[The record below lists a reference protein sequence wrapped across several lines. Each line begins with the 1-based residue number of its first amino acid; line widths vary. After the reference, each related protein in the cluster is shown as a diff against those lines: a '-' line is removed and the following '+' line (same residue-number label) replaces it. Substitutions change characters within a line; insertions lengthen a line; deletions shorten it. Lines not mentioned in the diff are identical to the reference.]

1 MTSVSPQTKSNVPFV
16 TDIAEPN
23 DGWIMPVNKLYYGDN
38 LNLLRNP
45 KYIRDNEV
53 DLCYIDPP
61 FNSKRRYNQ
70 IYTNEGYD
78 DIAQAQAFIDIHTW
92 NDHAIECYGGLV
104 RNETGRCTTQTV
116 DLVKGLHTVLGEGP
130 LLAYLVTMTARIVEI
145 HRVLKPTGSF
155 YLHCDPTASHYLKML
170 TDSVF
175 LPQGGDFVNEIVWKR
190 VHTIKGNFGQGSKFF
205 GPNTD
210 SLFFYVKSDE
220 YTFNSVFADYTEDYL
235 KKFYR
240 FEDKNG
246 RYRLISMIGP
256 GGAAK
261 GNPSYKFLGV
271 TRYWRYSKD
280 KMQSLYDA
288 GMIVQTKPGAV
299 PQRKQYLEN
308 GKGVAVQSLWDDI
321 QALSPTAKERIGYP
335 TQKPVALLERVI
347 KASTN
352 EGGIIL
358 DAFCGCGTT
367 IAAAQRLGR
376 SWIGMDIT
384 YQAIATILNRF
395 EADFPDFD
403 TRNIVQDGLPT
414 DIASAYALA
423 NRKDDRVRKEFEKWA
438 ILTYCNNKAIIN
450 EKKGADKGIDGVTY
464 ILADVTETVKMVL
477 QAKSGHVDRGDV
489 AKLRGDM
496 GDAELAT
503 LITLEKPSKPMLEK
517 AKSAGHYYHSLTD
530 RNVDRIRIVTIQ
542 EMLENHVRLDLP
554 QSLDALKI
562 VLRSKDDRQLTLH
575 LDAQERK
582 SVTTGKRTAAKV
594 GSVSAN

>member
-1 MTSVSPQTKSNVPFV
+1 MK
-16 TDIAEPN
+16 EPN

-45 KYIRDNEV
+45 KYIRDGEV
-53 DLCYIDPP
+53 DFCYIDPP

-70 IYTNEGYD
+70 IYTNEGHE
-78 DIAQAQAFIDIHTW
+78 DIAQAQAFVDIHTW
-92 NDHAIECYGGLV
+92 NDHAIECYGELIS
-104 RNETGRCTTQTV
+104 NETGRCTSQTI
-116 DLVKGLHTVLGEGP
+116 DLVKGMHAVLGEGP
-130 LLAYLVTMTARIVEI
+130 LFAYLVTMTARIIEI
-145 HRVLKPTGSF
+145 HRVLKSTGSF

-170 TDSVF
+170 SDSVF
-175 LPQGGDFVNEIVWKR
+175 LPHGGNFLNEIVWKR
-190 VHTIKGNFGQGSKFF
+190 VHTVKGNFGQGSRFF

-210 SLFFYVKSDE
+210 SLLFYVKSDQ
-220 YTFNSVFADYTEDYL
+220 YTFNPVFGDYSEGYL

-240 FEDKNG
+240 FEDDRG

-271 TRYWRYSKD
+271 TRYWRYSKER
-280 KMQSLYDA
+280 MQALFDDE
-288 GMIVQTKPGAV
+288 MIVQKKPGAV
-299 PQRKQYLEN
+299 PQRKQYLDK

-335 TQKPVALLERVI
+335 TQKPVALLERAI
-347 KASTN
+347 KTSTN
-352 EGGIIL
+352 EGDVVL

-367 IAAAQRLGR
+367 IAAAQRLKR
-376 SWIGMDIT
+376 NWIGMDIT

-395 EADFPDFD
+395 EEDFPDFD

-414 DIASAYALA
+414 DMASAHALA
-423 NRKDDRVRKEFEKWA
+423 NKHDDRVRKEFEKWA
-438 ILTYCNNKAIIN
+438 VLTYCNNKAIIN

-464 ILADVTETVKMVL
+464 ILSGPTETVKMVL

-496 GDAELAT
+496 GDATLAT

-517 AKSAGHYYHSLTD
+517 AKSAGHYHHAVTGRS
-530 RNVDRIRIVTIQ
+530 VDRIRIITVQ
-542 EMLENHVRLDLP
+542 DMLESHLRLDLP

-562 VLRSKDDRQLTLH
+562 VLRSKDDRQLSLR
-575 LDAQERK
+575 LDANERK
-582 SVTTGKRTAAKV
+582 PNQRDKKGMPKTKTA
-594 GSVSAN
+594 SAD